1 MRASVK
7 GKLILFSVLLALFLL
22 FVAGKYLILDKQ
34 NQEGQLKIL
43 SSPSS
48 SIFLNNIATGK
59 NTPFEEK
66 IKVGEYLIKLI
77 PQGEATSTASW
88 QGKVKI
94 YKNALTYVNR
104 ELGSSDVTSSG
115 EIFTATKMQS
125 SPKDPAT
132 GEIAVETDPTG
143 AIVYL
148 DNDEKGVAPLILSE
162 VPSGTHELSVFL
174 PGFFRRNQKVNVDAK
189 YRVNAL
195 FKLAIDQSQK
205 QTTEKQATQSATT
218 TKSTFSVEIKE
229 TPTGFLRVREEPT
242 TSASEEAQV
251 KPGEKYTV
259 LEEKSGWYRIEYK
272 EGSEGWISAEYA
284 ERID

>member
-1 MRASVK
+1 MRASAK
-7 GKLILFSVLLALFLL
+7 GKLILFSILLALFLL
-22 FVAGKYLILDKQ
+22 FVAGKYFILDKQ

-48 SIFLNNIATGK
+48 SIFLNNVATGK

-77 PQGEATSTASW
+77 PQGEATATASW
-88 QGKVKI
+88 QGRVKVH
-94 YKNALTYVNR
+94 KNALTYVNR

-115 EIFTATKMQS
+115 EVFTVTKMQT
-125 SPKDPAT
+125 SPKNSDT
-132 GEIAVETDPTG
+132 GEISVETEPIG
-143 AIVYL
+143 AIVKL

-162 VPSGTHELSVFL
+162 VISGTHELNVWL
-174 PGFFRRNQKVNVDAK
+174 PGFFPRNQKVNIDPK
-189 YRVNAL
+189 YRVNAV

-205 QTTEKQATQSATT
+205 QEKEKQATESAK
-218 TKSTFSVEIKE
+218 TKTEFSVQIKE
-229 TPTGFLRVREEPT
+229 TSTGFLRVREEPSI
-242 TSASEEAQV
+242 SASEEAQV

-272 EGSEGWISAEYA
+272 EGSEGWISAEYT
-284 ERID
+284 EKI

>member
-1 MRASVK
+1 MRTSIR
-7 GKLILFSVLLALFLL
+7 GKLILFAVLLALFLL
-22 FVAGKYLILDKQ
+22 FVAGKYFILDKQ

-43 SSPSS
+43 SSPTA

-66 IKVGEYLIKLI
+66 IKVGEYLIKII

-88 QGKVKI
+88 QGKVMV
-94 YKNALTYVNR
+94 YKNALTYINR

-115 EIFTATKMQS
+115 EIFTATRMQT
-125 SPKDPAT
+125 SPKNSNT
-132 GEIAVETDPTG
+132 GEISVETEPIG
-143 AIVYL
+143 AIVKL

-162 VPSGTHELSVFL
+162 VPSGTHELNVWL
-174 PGFFRRNQKVNVDAK
+174 PGFFPRNQKINIDPK
-189 YRVNAL
+189 YRVNAE

-205 QTTEKQATQSATT
+205 QEKEKQATQSTT
-218 TKSTFSVEIKE
+218 TKTSISVEIKE
-229 TPTGFLRVREEPT
+229 TPTGFLRVREEPSI
-242 TSASEEAQV
+242 SASEEAQV

-272 EGSEGWISAEYA
+272 EGNEGWISAEYT
-284 ERID
+284 EKLE